1 MKAMV
6 YLLAAGKGRRAG
18 GPKAWK
24 LHEGT
29 SLLER
34 QVGFLLHLFDSGSV
48 AVTMQAGWKDRCNDL
63 SSLVRWVPVDPE
75 ATPLGAL
82 QALCKGGRHGAW
94 AFLYHVD
101 MPLWEEGLFT
111 ALAGRIPDAEKDR
124 RDAIVPSR
132 GGKRGHPVLLSPKAL
147 AALAALDP
155 AIDRLDHGLKTR
167 EVMIVE
173 VESPRIH
180 ENWNE

>member
-1 MKAMV
+1 MKAIV

-24 LHEGT
+24 IHEGT
-29 SLLER
+29 PLLER

-48 AVTMQAGWKDRCNDL
+48 AATMQAAWKDRCDDL

-82 QALCKGGRHGAW
+82 QALCKGGRQNTW

-111 ALAGRIPDAEKDR
+111 ALAGRIPDAEKAGQ
-124 RDAIVPSR
+124 DAIVPSQ
-132 GGKRGHPVLLSPKAL
+132 GGKRGHPVLLSPKTL
-147 AALAALDP
+147 AALAALDS
-155 AIDRLDHGLKTR
+155 AKDRLDHWLRTR
-167 EVMIVE
+167 KVLTVE
-173 VESPRIH
+173 VDSARIH